1 MPLLSKK
8 HNIPVYT
15 CFKTKDYLDNYL
27 AEKKTSATI
36 HGLEYDQT
44 FKIKDLEI
52 TTFETSHD
60 AVMPCGFYISSDG
73 QSLTFATDLGYVSDK
88 ILGYLNKAD
97 YIVLESNYDNVMLEY
112 GKYPY
117 YVKKRISSDLGH
129 LSNEDTASILSSI
142 LTTNPDKKCLLSH
155 LSENNNT
162 VHVANDTITSYLKD
176 NGINTFDINFATP
189 DLSCKGFV
197 I

>member
-15 CFKTKDYLDNYL
+15 CIKTKDYLDNYL

-44 FKIKDLEI
+44 FNIKNLEI

-60 AVMPCGFYISSDG
+60 AVMPCGFYISNGG

-88 ILGYLNKAD
+88 ILEYLNKAD
-97 YIVLESNYDNVMLEY
+97 SIVLESNYDNVMLEY

-117 YVKKRISSDLGH
+117 NVKKRIASDLGH
-129 LSNEDTASILSSI
+129 LSNEDTASILSSV
-142 LTTNPDKKCLLSH
+142 LTVNPDKKCLLSH

-162 VHVANDTITSYLKD
+162 VHVANDTITNYLKD

-189 DLSCKGFV
+189 DLSCKGY
-197 I
+197 II